1 MANINSAEILAR
13 RYGPALGSEPVEKAT
28 RLLEY
33 MGLAP
38 LQPKTGVMGDIEIGA
53 DGVMRALDELID
65 SSQFQEF
72 ALSLTIARLA
82 EIDTSSKVLKTVLK
96 VEKAIA
102 KLRRPDISKIIADN
116 LQEMKDND
124 NNPEFVVTTFE

>member
-1 MANINSAEILAR
+1 MAIINAAEMLAR
-13 RYGPALGSEPVEKAT
+13 RYSPVLGSKPVEKAT
-28 RLLEY
+28 ELLEY

-38 LQPKTGVMGDIEIGA
+38 LQPKTGVIGDVEIGA
-53 DGVMRALDELID
+53 NDVLRALEELVD
-65 SSQFQEF
+65 SSEFQGF

-96 VEKAIA
+96 VENAIA
-102 KLRRPDISKIIADN
+102 KLRRPNISKIIADN